1 MKKFL
6 TLLLFFISLASL
18 AQEKVIN
25 FFSYSNYL
33 PESVI
38 EKFEKETGIRVNY
51 SVFDD
56 NSSMYA
62 KLRSNPGIGY
72 DVITPSSYY
81 IQRMV
86 KTGLLQPLDRNK
98 IQNFQYLKAQ
108 LINQPFDPDNQY
120 SIPYLWGTTG
130 IAVNKKYIDPS
141 AVKSWNDLWQ
151 EKYRNQIML
160 LNDYREVFS
169 MALLTLNDSI
179 NATDPADIKAA
190 YEKLVKILPNVR
202 LFNSTGIQMILADE
216 DVYIGM
222 MWSGDFLQAQ
232 KYNDNLVYIFPD
244 DGFSIW
250 IDNLV
255 IPKNAPHLAEAY
267 QFINFITRPEIAAEI
282 SQQLG
287 YSTPNEAAMKLM
299 PESLRANEAYNPSA
313 ETLKRGHVQ
322 EDIKDS
328 ETVYEKYWEL
338 LLIGGNR
345 Y

>member
-1 MKKFL
+1 MKKFFV
-6 TLLLFFISLASL
+6 LLLCFISLASV
-18 AQEKVIN
+18 AKEKVIN

-33 PESVI
+33 PESI
-38 EKFEKETGIRVNY
+38 IKKFEKETGIRVNY

-62 KLRSNPGIGY
+62 KLRSNPNIGY

-86 KTGLLQPLDRNK
+86 KTGLLQPLDKSK
-98 IQNFQYLKAQ
+98 IQNFQYLKPQ
-108 LINQPFDPDNQY
+108 LINQPFDPNNQY
-120 SIPYLWGTTG
+120 SVPYLWGTTG
-130 IAVNKKYIDPS
+130 IAVNKKYINPS
-141 AVKSWNDLWQ
+141 AVKNWSDLWQ
-151 EKYRNQIML
+151 PQYRNQIML

-169 MALLTLNDSI
+169 MALLLLNQSI
-179 NATDPADIKAA
+179 NDTNPADIKSA
-190 YEKLVKILPNVR
+190 YQQLVKILPNVR

-232 KYNDNLVYIFPD
+232 KYNDNLVYIFPQE
-244 DGFSIW
+244 GFSIW

-255 IPKNAPHLAEAY
+255 IPQNAPHLEEAY

-299 PESLRANEAYNPSA
+299 PESLRRNEAYNPSA

-322 EDIKDS
+322 EDIQDA